1 MKNSDSEKKY
11 ENLNSRKRELE
22 EEKSNIQR
30 QMEKK
35 DSEINDLNTKLN
47 EKITE
52 LKSLQSDKQVLD
64 EQLVNPSFFPLFIS
78 NEHFPLQKDYK
89 SLNETI
95 AAKNTLIEKLLSQV
109 NEKKRS

>member
-22 EEKSNIQR
+22 EEKLTIQR

-47 EKITE
+47 EKIAE
-52 LKSLQSDKQVLD
+52 VKSLQTDKKVFD
-64 EQLVNPSFFPLFIS
+64 EQLVN
-78 NEHFPLQKDYK
+78 
-89 SLNETI
+89 
-95 AAKNTLIEKLLSQV
+95 
-109 NEKKRS
+109 